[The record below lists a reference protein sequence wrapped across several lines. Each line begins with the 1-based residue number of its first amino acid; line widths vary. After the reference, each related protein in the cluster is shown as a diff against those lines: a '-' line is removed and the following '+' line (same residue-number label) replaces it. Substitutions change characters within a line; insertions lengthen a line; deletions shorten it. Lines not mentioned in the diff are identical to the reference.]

1 MPQPCRFSEAKSLC
15 FRKYST
21 SRIKPRSP
29 WPRTPKT
36 RSQKNTCWRRLP
48 QPPAPQ
54 CRSPARFLKQKAYV
68 FACTQ
73 IPEPNPPAQGSGPR
87 LHGPRAQASLGPGP
101 KPQPS
106 GHRAQAPSSKIW
118 CPLPGARRT
127 CRKLIKSEWLRCA
140 QRRAI
145 FLALAAKQGTKLNRC
160 QTRTSKQQRMSSF
173 EVYVLR
179 AAPSDFL
186 GSRRSRRSSD
196 VLAPADL
203 LICVPAQMGFLP
215 C

>member
-1 MPQPCRFSEAKSLC
+1 MFSHALKLRNRTPRPKALGPDSMGPGHRLHWAQG
-15 FRKYST
+15 
-21 SRIKPRSP
+21 RSP
-29 WPRTPKT
+29 
-36 RSQKNTCWRRLP
+36 SP
-48 QPPAPQ
+48 QG
-54 CRSPARFLKQKAYV
+54 
-68 FACTQ
+68 T
-73 IPEPNPPAQGSGPR
+73 
-87 LHGPRAQASLGPGP
+87 GP
-101 KPQPS
+101 KLRAPKS
-106 GHRAQAPSSKIW
+106 GAH
-118 CPLPGARRT
+118 CLGARRT

>member
-1 MPQPCRFSEAKSLC
+1 MFLQWRRHRSRKSAISKIPSYINPAQKHEARKHVLEATPTAPIPQCHSPAGFLKQKAYVFVSTQPPESNLEAPGPGHPKHEAK
-15 FRKYST
+15 
-21 SRIKPRSP
+21 
-29 WPRTPKT
+29 KT
-36 RSQKNTCWRRLP
+36 RVGGDSRS
-48 QPPAPQ
+48 PPAPQ

-145 FLALAAKQGTKLNRC
+145 FWLWLQ
-160 QTRTSKQQRMSSF
+160 SK
-173 EVYVLR
+173 
-179 AAPSDFL
+179 A
-186 GSRRSRRSSD
+186 RSSI
-196 VLAPADL
+196 VAKHAPL
-203 LICVPAQMGFLP
+203 SNNE
-215 C
+215 